1 MTAPPQ
7 HADAGLLCLSQRVRE
22 TRIDLPGR
30 RDGPGIT
37 PLEDEQDGSLPSLS
51 ARELGQLPDMPGS
64 PGRDRIGE
72 QGPLPFHEG
81 DTLHFQDQPGALLPG
96 EEKVEAGQ
104 AVRIMTTQ
112 RIGIGLDF
120 HVFCQNRA
128 GQFREVQGMD
138 LSGKFKLNLK
148 NLQVGQFSQ
157 FAGDFDGDGLTD
169 FLQIGRGRTVTIHR
183 GQAGCRY
190 PSTPD
195 LTLKLRQ
202 APLDLGLVRVEDLN
216 ADGRSDLMI
225 VQPDREPEPGV
236 SAPVRL
242 DLYLS
247 GESR

>member
-1 MTAPPQ
+1 MQAEPFQTFEALGYALDMSDEDIRLP
-7 HADAGLLCLSQRVRE
+7 AG
-22 TRIDLPGR
+22 
-30 RDGPGIT
+30 
-37 PLEDEQDGSLPSLS
+37 
-51 ARELGQLPDMPGS
+51 
-64 PGRDRIGE
+64 
-72 QGPLPFHEG
+72 
-81 DTLHFQDQPGALLPG
+81 FQDLDGDGRQDLITLTLDFSLF
-96 EEKVEAGQ
+96 Q

-120 HVFCQNRA
+120 HVFCQDST
-128 GQFREVQGMD
+128 GQFREVRGMD

-157 FAGDFDGDGLTD
+157 FGGDFDGDGLTD
-169 FLQIGRGRTVTIHR
+169 FLQIGRGKTVTIHR
-183 GQAGCRY
+183 GQKGCRY
-190 PSTPD
+190 PSKPD

-202 APLDLGLVRVEDLN
+202 PPLDLGLVRVEDLN

-247 GESR
+247 EESR